1 MASPWGEQ
9 DQQGR
14 DRAGVGHGECNRTD
28 NSTDPVNEGCQVA
41 ISCQSRSLRWPVHIA
56 RRCTPMASTASDAS
70 GILHPG
76 VRSSSDPMEED
87 LSPSTATA
95 DADKGE
101 SF

>member
-1 MASPWGEQ
+1 
-9 DQQGR
+9 
-14 DRAGVGHGECNRTD
+14 
-28 NSTDPVNEGCQVA
+28 
-41 ISCQSRSLRWPVHIA
+41 
-56 RRCTPMASTASDAS
+56 MASTASDAS